1 MAIPTINPEDFEI
14 SKSAIKWQS
23 DTYYKRDTSGNIRMW
38 RVWVCTSPGINEGDE
53 ESFEGLGSLF
63 GSPKYYL
70 QSASGIAGG
79 NVRVAKETEITEA
92 KSQGTIL
99 AQAIA
104 EGESKLNEKRK
115 EGYIGNYEKSKSNLT
130 IRPMLAHEWGKHG
143 HKMQFPAVIQRKYDG
158 VRVLIHRLEN
168 GDVEILSRKG
178 LEYTGFN
185 KIVSDVKRM
194 KLPPNFILDGELYQH
209 GKSLQ
214 AISGLA
220 RKKAT
225 DPETLKKKD
234 EMYVR
239 VYDAIDLNNK
249 EEGFF
254 KRYNKAMQLIKN
266 SQSLKPCE
274 SFIIPEA
281 DGVQDYREQFVK
293 EGYEG
298 AMVRG
303 LLSPYKINGR
313 SYDLLKVKTFQDDEF
328 KIIGWEREGTGN
340 HEGCVTW
347 ICEAPNGS
355 PFTVVPLGSL
365 DSRREALK
373 TADDQ
378 VGKMLTVK
386 FFEYSPDGI
395 PLYAKGVAIRDYE

>member
-1 MAIPTINPEDFEI
+1 MAIPVINPKDFGLDGGEV
-14 SKSAIKWQS
+14 KWQS
-23 DTYYKRDTSGNIRMW
+23 DTYYKRDSSDNIRMW
-38 RVWVCTSPGINEGDE
+38 KAWVCTTPGLNDGE
-53 ESFEGLGSLF
+53 EPTFEGLGSLF
-63 GSPKYYL
+63 SEPDYYL
-70 QSASGIAGG
+70 QTASGIAGG
-79 NVRVAKETEITEA
+79 NVRVAVATKITDA

-99 AQAIA
+99 SQAIF
-104 EGESKLNEKRK
+104 EGESKVNDKKK
-115 EGYIGNYEKSKSNLT
+115 EGYLDNYEKSKTNLT
-130 IRPMLAHEWGKHG
+130 IRPMLAQEWTKHG
-143 HKMQFPAVIQRKYDG
+143 AKMQFPAVIQRKYDG
-158 VRVLIHRLEN
+158 VRVLIHVLGN

-178 LEYTGFN
+178 LEYTGFR
-185 KIVSDVKRM
+185 KIVNEVKKLR
-194 KLPPNFILDGELYQH
+194 LPPNFILDGELYQH

-220 RKKAT
+220 RKQAT
-225 DPETLKKKD
+225 DEETLKKKD

-239 VYDAIDLNNK
+239 VYDAINLNDK

-254 KRYNKAMQLIKN
+254 QRYNTAMKTIKGAKH
-266 SQSLKPCE
+266 LLPVE
-274 SFIIPEA
+274 SFIIESA
-281 DGVQDYREQFVK
+281 DQVMDFREQFVK

-303 LLSPYKINGR
+303 LISPYKINGR

-347 ICEAPNGS
+347 VCEAPNGK

-378 VGKMLTVK
+378 IGKMLTVK